1 MSKTP
6 EFLSQRCQDIY
17 AGAGTAITWVNDVR
31 GGTQRLDRDGDGL
44 IERLRRQRN
53 LAHRLSQAALRPMSV
68 GFFGLSQAGKSYLIS
83 SLARGHNGHL
93 ETVFDGERLDFI
105 DHINP
110 PGGGKEAT
118 GLVTRF
124 TRQSVRTTPGYPVQ
138 LSLLNE
144 ADLVKILG
152 NSFFLDFD
160 REKVNFDLTPEQITS
175 RLRSLEP
182 RRQAAPTG
190 GISEDDVVDL
200 SDYFERRFRK
210 SNEVLAGV
218 FWPAATALA
227 PYLLPKDRASLFAL
241 VWGDLPEFT
250 DCYATLQGI
259 LANLSF
265 ANTVHAPTSALVE
278 RDSDTYS
285 QANSIMNVD
294 AVRAR
299 FGNDPESVLGVLPLQ
314 DGASLSEVRV
324 QRSYLAALTK
334 EMVFL
339 LAETPRISLLE
350 QVDLLD
356 FPGYRGRMG
365 LTGIA
370 EAAIKDKGSNPIG
383 SLFLRGKVSYLF
395 ERYTDDQEM
404 NVLVLCN
411 PSDKQIEITAL
422 APVLESWVDATQ
434 GATPAERA
442 QRNPGLLWAL
452 TMFDKRLQDNM
463 GQSDSNLDIQW
474 KGMMELALLE
484 RFGEAKWVQEWSNGR
499 AFDNVFLVRKPG
511 MSKGI
516 FEMDGEREG
525 PIYPAVQDDI
535 ARMRATFTA
544 NELVERH
551 VHDPAAAWDA
561 MIGQDDGG
569 MSRMVAH
576 LQSVAN
582 VETKL
587 ARIAE
592 QIAHIQREIA
602 EVQLGSYYRADG
614 ADEVARKDRIADL
627 VLSTLRTRS
636 SLFGETLR
644 LLQPSTEHLRA
655 LYLNAESTTPDTVDA
670 PTAAATPAPTSA
682 PAEGGLF
689 SLDIFA
695 PPAPAPLAAS
705 PTPPP
710 ALTVNRRAAAFA
722 KAAISDWLRQLRQLP
737 ESPDAQ
743 RFLNLSGE
751 VLHGLV
757 DEVITGAMR
766 FRLEEKVAEAL
777 HHSSNRAG
785 ATRNKLVD
793 QQVLIA
799 STLINDYVD
808 YLGYSEQDPSQ
819 RPKSVMPGQCIFAP
833 PPPIALD
840 ILPQLQPSAL
850 NYSALYILDWFEAFR
865 ATARGNAGHAAGSEI
880 TPEQN
885 HRLGQIL
892 AVITNGV
899 PTLGLAGA

>member
-6 EFLSQRCQDIY
+6 EFLSQRCQSIH
-17 AGAGTAITWVNDVR
+17 AGAGQAITWVNDVR
-31 GGTQRLDRDGDGL
+31 GGAQRLDRDADGL

-53 LAHRLSQAALRPMSV
+53 LARRLAQASLRPMSV

-83 SLARGHNGHL
+83 SLARGTNGHL
-93 ETVFDGERLDFI
+93 ETLLDGERLDFI

-124 TRQSVRTTPGYPVQ
+124 TRQPSRTTPGYPVQ

-144 ADLVKILG
+144 ADVIKILG

-160 REKVNFDLTPEQITS
+160 REKVNFDLTPEQITD
-175 RLRSLEP
+175 RLRTLEP
-182 RRQAAPTG
+182 RRQPAATG
-190 GISEDDVVDL
+190 GMSEDDVVDL
-200 SDYFERRFRK
+200 ADYFERRFRK
-210 SNEVLAGV
+210 SNEGLAGV

-227 PYLLPKDRASLFAL
+227 PYLLPQDRASLFAL

-250 DCYATLQGI
+250 DCYATLRTA
-259 LANLSF
+259 LASLSF
-265 ANTVHAPTSALVE
+265 ASDVHAPTSALVE
-278 RDSDTYS
+278 RDNGAYT

-299 FGNDPESVLGVLPLQ
+299 FGSDSAAQVGVLPVQEGQPL
-314 DGASLSEVRV
+314 AEVRL
-324 QRSYLAALTK
+324 QRSFLAALTK
-334 EMVFL
+334 EMVFP
-339 LAETPRISLLE
+339 LAETPRVSLLE

-370 EAAIKDKGSNPIG
+370 EAAIKDKGANPIG
-383 SLFLRGKVSYLF
+383 TLFLRGKVSYLF

-422 APVLESWVDATQ
+422 GPVLDSWVDATQ

-452 TMFDKRLQDNM
+452 TMFDKRLQDSM
-463 GQSDSNLDIQW
+463 GQNDSNLDLKW
-474 KGMMELALLE
+474 SGMMELALLE
-484 RFGEAKWVQEWSNGR
+484 RFGQAQWVREWSKGR
-499 AFDNVFLVRKPG
+499 AFDNLFLVRKPG

-516 FEMDGEREG
+516 FDMDDDREG
-525 PIYPAVQDDI
+525 PVREDIRDDLS
-535 ARMRATFTA
+535 RMRSTFIA
-544 NELVERH
+544 NELVQKH
-551 VHDPAAAWDA
+551 VHDPAPTWDA

-569 MSRMVAH
+569 MSRIVSH
-576 LQSVAN
+576 LQTVAN
-582 VETKL
+582 VQTKL
-587 ARIAE
+587 DRIAE
-592 QIAHIQREIA
+592 QIAHLQRELV

-614 ADEVARKDRIADL
+614 ADEVARKNRIADL
-627 VLSTLRTRS
+627 VLTALRTRS
-636 SLFGETLR
+636 SLFGEILR

-655 LYLNAESTTPDTVDA
+655 LYLNAESTTPDTTDS
-670 PTAAATPAPTSA
+670 PAAAPVAAAA

-695 PPAPAPLAAS
+695 PPPAATPAAPTAPVAPA
-705 PTPPP
+705 
-710 ALTVNRRAAAFA
+710 VNRRAAAFA

-737 ESPDAQ
+737 DSPDTQ
-743 RFLNLSGE
+743 RFLSLTSE
-751 VLHGLV
+751 VLQNLV

-766 FRLEEKVAEAL
+766 FRLEDKVAEAL

-785 ATRNKLVD
+785 ATRSKLAD
-793 QQVLIA
+793 QQVLVA
-799 STLINDYVD
+799 STIINDYID
-808 YLGYSEQDPSQ
+808 YLGYSDSDPTR
-819 RPKSVMPGQCIFAP
+819 RPKSVMPGQCIFLP
-833 PPPIALD
+833 PAPIAPD
-840 ILPQLQPSAL
+840 ALPTLQPTPM

-865 ATARGNAGHAAGSEI
+865 ATTRDNAGHAAGSEI

-892 AVITNGV
+892 AVITTSTPSTGF
-899 PTLGLAGA
+899 AGA